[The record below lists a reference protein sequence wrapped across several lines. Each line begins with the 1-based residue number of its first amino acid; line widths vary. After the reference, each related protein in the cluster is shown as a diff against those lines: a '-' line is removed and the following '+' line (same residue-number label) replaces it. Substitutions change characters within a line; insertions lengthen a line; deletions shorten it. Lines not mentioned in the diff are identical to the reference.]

1 MNEPTCDY
9 IDPKVI
15 SISWVPLDNSTQFL
29 LQGNDIITYYTLEVD
44 MGSGFEVLNPTGSLI
59 ITKLHSSTTPFS
71 MHTVFKYRVAAT
83 NGVGMGAYSSE
94 LSITT
99 DTIPNA
105 VPDFMKVSVAH
116 RKIQLSWS
124 ALTDPTV
131 TGRDPVTYYK
141 LEYHDNKPTTTS
153 WTELT
158 SSTLTA
164 VTSFDHIISLSDPPF
179 PANINQA
186 DYSVKYR
193 VSAMN
198 GVEYGPTTEI
208 TVVTKTYP
216 RKMNLPTNED
226 PIPT

>member
-1 MNEPTCDY
+1 
-9 IDPKVI
+9 
-15 SISWVPLDNSTQFL
+15 
-29 LQGNDIITYYTLEVD
+29 
-44 MGSGFEVLNPTGSLI
+44 
-59 ITKLHSSTTPFS
+59 
-71 MHTVFKYRVAAT
+71 
-83 NGVGMGAYSSE
+83 MGAYSSE

-105 VPDFMKVSVAH
+105 VPDFMMVSVAP

-124 ALTDPTV
+124 ALTDPAV

-153 WTELT
+153 WIELS
-158 SSTLTA
+158 SSTLAA
-164 VTSFDHIISLSDPPF
+164 VTSFDHILDQSGPPF
-179 PANINQA
+179 PANLNQN

-193 VSAMN
+193 VTAMN
-198 GVEYGPTTEI
+198 GVEYGPSTEI

-226 PIPT
+226 PVPS